1 MNDTLELEETT
12 ITFEIVPATA
22 GIAPDQKLSL
32 ERSFL
37 PFFQEL
43 KTLKEAAAKVTNA
56 TEARAVR
63 LALVKVR
70 TGGDKV
76 RKEMKEASL
85 REGRAIDGA
94 NAILL
99 HGLSP
104 IEKAMELIETE
115 EARKEIARVADLVA
129 ARTERLRAVGGM
141 VPGNLSVL
149 TDDQFESILKDAAEL
164 RRIKQEREAKEEA
177 DRLAKIEADRLER
190 IRIDEEN
197 ARLKAEAAETARLAK
212 IEADRIAA
220 ERAEEAR
227 KAKAA
232 LEAKE
237 AEAKAEADRVA
248 KERAE
253 EQRKAKEALAK
264 AEEEAAKARQEAQA
278 AADKAKAIA
287 DEQERTRKAEAA
299 AAAKAA
305 KAPDKDKLAAWLVTY
320 KALALPAMTTPE
332 GRHAFEKIQT
342 VLVRSFGEINI
353 ILEDI

>member
-1 MNDTLELEETT
+1 MNETETATLELEETT

-43 KTLKEAAAKVTNA
+43 ETLKEAASKVTNA

-115 EARKEIARVADLVA
+115 EARKEIARIDALVAD
-129 ARTERLRAVGGM
+129 RKEKLRAVGVM
-141 VPGNLSVL
+141 APPSNLSVL
-149 TDDQFESILKDAAEL
+149 DEPQFECVLKDAAEL
-164 RRIKQEREAKEEA
+164 QRIKAEREAKEEA
-177 DRLAKIEADRLER
+177 DRLAKIEADKQARQR
-190 IRIDEEN
+190 IEDEN
-197 ARLKAEAAETARLAK
+197 AKLKA
-212 IEADRIAA
+212 
-220 ERAEEAR
+220 
-227 KAKAA
+227 
-232 LEAKE
+232 
-237 AEAKAEADRVA
+237 
-248 KERAE
+248 ERAE
-253 EQRKAKEALAK
+253 EQRLAKIESDKVAAERADEQRLAKEAMDK
-264 AEEEAAKARQEAQA
+264 ANAEAAKARKQAQDA
-278 AADKAKAIA
+278 AAAAKALQDEADRKAKAIA

-299 AAAKAA
+299 AKAKAA
-305 KAPDKDKLAAWLVTY
+305 KAPDKEKLVAWLESF
-320 KALALPAMTTPE
+320 KALQLPTMATTDGEHALSIIKISLNKAFAEVKTT
-332 GRHAFEKIQT
+332 IDT
-342 VLVRSFGEINI
+342 M
-353 ILEDI
+353 